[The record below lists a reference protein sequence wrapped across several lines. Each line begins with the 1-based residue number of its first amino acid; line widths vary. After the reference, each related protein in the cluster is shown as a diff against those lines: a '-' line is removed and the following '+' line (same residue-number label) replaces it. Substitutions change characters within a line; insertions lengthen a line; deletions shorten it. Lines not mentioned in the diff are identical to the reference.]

1 MRKRKKSSLLKWSL
15 FTKRLLSV
23 SRCLMRNDWP
33 SGGLRGYRLFEFCDW
48 DHNLFGRLRRGR
60 EPGDTERQWVISC
73 CHVTLI
79 LWNSARSHQDL
90 LGGFLLPQISLEK
103 CNLGVCEKIGKLQIP
118 IFHKRA
124 MDTRIPY
131 YVMFITFYDYY
142 ESWYIAPF
150 KKRTPDF
157 DPIIFWWYSHHIPI
171 RFTSCSHGPTSG
183 DPGDPL
189 RRSCRPSPWTPMLRA
204 QWGGRGVEPRIEFP
218 NHTIDEHVLEQK
230 EVFFCPPKKHQ
241 TQIWLGSAFN

>member
-1 MRKRKKSSLLKWSL
+1 MVKKSIKYDRTNW
-15 FTKRLLSV
+15 
-23 SRCLMRNDWP
+23 
-33 SGGLRGYRLFEFCDW
+33 
-48 DHNLFGRLRRGR
+48 
-60 EPGDTERQWVISC
+60 
-73 CHVTLI
+73 
-79 LWNSARSHQDL
+79 
-90 LGGFLLPQISLEK
+90 ISLPLSGTK
-103 CNLGVCEKIGKLQIP
+103 PISDSCWLFIPIVIP

>member
-1 MRKRKKSSLLKWSL
+1 MFNEKR
-15 FTKRLLSV
+15 
-23 SRCLMRNDWP
+23 WP

-48 DHNLFGRLRRGR
+48 DHSLFGRLRRGR
-60 EPGDTERQWVISC
+60 EPGDTEWQWVISC

-103 CNLGVCEKIGKLQIP
+103 CNVGVCEKIGKLQIFMVYHYGQKIHWIWQNKLDQSPLSGTKPISDSCWLFIPIVIP

-142 ESWYIAPF
+142 ESWYIAIPF
-150 KKRTPDF
+150 KKRTPD
-157 DPIIFWWYSHHIPI
+157 
-171 RFTSCSHGPTSG
+171 
-183 DPGDPL
+183 
-189 RRSCRPSPWTPMLRA
+189 
-204 QWGGRGVEPRIEFP
+204 
-218 NHTIDEHVLEQK
+218 
-230 EVFFCPPKKHQ
+230 
-241 TQIWLGSAFN
+241 